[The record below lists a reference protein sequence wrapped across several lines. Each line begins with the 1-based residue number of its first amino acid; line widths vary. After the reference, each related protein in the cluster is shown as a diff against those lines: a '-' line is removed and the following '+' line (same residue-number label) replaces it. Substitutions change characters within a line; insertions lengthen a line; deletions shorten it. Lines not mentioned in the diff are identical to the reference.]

1 MNFKDIESLS
11 KKTRADGTRLFG
23 VCETIYEIAMV
34 GIGIVAIIGSIASV
48 VAGNIV
54 FFWGC
59 IIAVCTVG
67 FCFMSYMLAVI
78 ATHVSKVM
86 VHTSFSS
93 IAILEHLV
101 SESRNALNA
110 SEAGLKAQNES
121 KNRVKAT
128 VAGLESASISKTSYS
143 EKGEQIIQKIKLNE
157 TLDLSEI
164 NAIYKEVY
172 GVEVVIKNGLFSSN
186 TYQFVLNGEVCN
198 FNDYASLINFLMPL
212 IDPK

>member
-1 MNFKDIESLS
+1 
-11 KKTRADGTRLFG
+11 
-23 VCETIYEIAMV
+23 
-34 GIGIVAIIGSIASV
+34 
-48 VAGNIV
+48 
-54 FFWGC
+54 
-59 IIAVCTVG
+59 
-67 FCFMSYMLAVI
+67 MLAVI

-121 KNRVKAT
+121 KTRVKAT
-128 VAGLESASISKTSYS
+128 VADLESASISKTSYS
-143 EKGEQIIQKIKLNE
+143 EKMEQIIQKIKLNE

-172 GVEVVIKNGLFSSN
+172 GVEVVMKNGLFSSN

-198 FNDYASLINFLMPL
+198 FNDYASLINFLMPM